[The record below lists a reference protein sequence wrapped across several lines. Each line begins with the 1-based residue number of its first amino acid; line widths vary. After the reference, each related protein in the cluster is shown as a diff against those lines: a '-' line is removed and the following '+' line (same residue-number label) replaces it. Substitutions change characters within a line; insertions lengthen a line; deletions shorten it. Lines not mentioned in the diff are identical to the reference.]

1 MKTRSR
7 TATDYK
13 MPDSANKWS
22 QGVKANLEAAT
33 GKSLTEWIRIAKAC
47 PHESVNDRLNWL
59 RQKHGLKMARAGT
72 VLEAAF
78 GTSLFGDD
86 DPVALVDG
94 LFGKSFADQRGI
106 YDVVA
111 QFAVKLGD
119 VTISPRKSYI
129 PFYRKTTF
137 ASLRPSKL
145 GLQVGLAFKALPK
158 SQRLEPV
165 KNLGGGERISHA
177 VVLANPRAFDSAA
190 KALLR
195 QAYSEN

>member
-13 MPDSANKWS
+13 MPESANKWS

-33 GKSLTEWIRIAKAC
+33 GKALDEWIRIAKTC
-47 PHESVNDRLNWL
+47 PHQDVNDRLNWL

-78 GTSLFGDD
+78 GTSLFGED
-86 DPVALVDG
+86 DPAALVDG
-94 LFGKSFADQRGI
+94 LFGKSFADQRTI
-106 YDVVA
+106 YDAVA
-111 QFAVKLGD
+111 EFAVKLGD
-119 VTISPRKSYI
+119 VTISPRKSYV
-129 PFYRKTTF
+129 PFYRKTQF
-137 ASLRPSKL
+137 AALRPSKK
-145 GLQVGLAFKALPK
+145 GLQIGLAFKAVPRSK
-158 SQRLEPV
+158 RLEPV
-165 KNLGGGERISHA
+165 KNLGGGDRISHA
-177 VVLANPRAFDSAA
+177 VVLPNSRAFDSEA

>member
-13 MPDSANKWS
+13 MPESANKWS
-22 QGVKANLEAAT
+22 QGVKANLETAT
-33 GKSLTEWIRIAKAC
+33 GKSLSEWIRIAKAC
-47 PHESVNDRLNWL
+47 PHEGVNDRLNRL
-59 RQKHGLKMARAGT
+59 REEHGLKMARAGT

-78 GTSLFGDD
+78 GTSLFGEN
-86 DPVALVDG
+86 DPAALVDG
-94 LFGKSFADQRGI
+94 LFGKSFGVQRVI
-106 YDVVA
+106 YDAVA
-111 QFAVKLGD
+111 QFAVALGD

-137 ASLRPSKL
+137 AALRPSKQ
-145 GLQVGLAFKALPK
+145 GLQVGLAFKARPK

-177 VVLANPRAFDSAA
+177 VVLADLRAFDSAA
-190 KALLR
+190 KTLLR